1 MAGRWD
7 QTGCSVTDVVW
18 FVALERS
25 GARAE
30 WDWAALGEP
39 DVRHLLS
46 TRRPSSGDFSRHIPV
61 TAYSTTTGS
70 HHELESGLEH
80 DLLRRLDRDPQV
92 AWLVAQPVLLFGV
105 GGRRGSHTPDLLCLR
120 RDGSVTVWDAR
131 PAQRHDELFDRKSRG
146 TWAACA
152 AVGWGYD
159 VFTGFA
165 TPAQRLNE
173 LWLAGHRR
181 SWPWHAESGA
191 ELLARFPDDFHIRDV
206 YDASDES
213 GHLVNT
219 LWHLL
224 WRGDLV
230 CDLTR
235 PLRASTEL
243 TWRPSRG

>member
-1 MAGRWD
+1 M
-7 QTGCSVTDVVW
+7 TGPVAW
-18 FVALERS
+18 FVAVERA

-30 WDWAALGEP
+30 WDWAMLGEP
-39 DVRHLLS
+39 DLRQLYS

-80 DLLRRLDRDPQV
+80 DLLRRLDRDPEV
-92 AWLVAQPVLLFGV
+92 VWLVAQPVLLFGV
-105 GGRRGSHTPDLLCLR
+105 GGRRGSHTPDLLSR
-120 RDGSVTVWDAR
+120 SRDGSVTVWDAR
-131 PAQRHDELFDRKSRG
+131 PGSRQDELFERKASA
-146 TWAACA
+146 TEAACES
-152 AVGWGYD
+152 VGWRYQ
-159 VFTGFA
+159 VFTGHA
-165 TPAQRLNE
+165 TEAERLNE

-181 SWPWHAESGA
+181 KRPWHAERGA
-191 ELLARFPDDFHIRDV
+191 ELLARFPGGFAIREV
-206 YDASDES
+206 YDANDEG

-219 LWHLL
+219 MWHLV

-243 TWRPSRG
+243 TWRPSDG